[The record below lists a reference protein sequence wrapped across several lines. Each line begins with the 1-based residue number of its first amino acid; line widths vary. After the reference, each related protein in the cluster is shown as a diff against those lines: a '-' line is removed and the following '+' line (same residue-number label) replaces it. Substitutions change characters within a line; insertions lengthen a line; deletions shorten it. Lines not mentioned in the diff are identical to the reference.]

1 MRRSR
6 WGMKRTATAF
16 ALVLALF
23 STGFA
28 ISLQCHQETDIA
40 TAVSQS
46 AAHDHIHD
54 HGAKVPPAA
63 KNFDIAQEMC
73 AGFAILLVIALGRK
87 AAGVLQR
94 QGNLQS
100 FNFRRLSSFS
110 QIRIGAPP
118 LLSFSLA
125 APLRI

>member
-1 MRRSR
+1 
-6 WGMKRTATAF
+6 MKRTATAF

-40 TAVSQS
+40 TAVSQGTV
-46 AAHDHIHD
+46 HDHSHD
-54 HGAKVPPAA
+54 HGAKAPAA
-63 KNFDIAQEMC
+63 AKKFDIAQEMC
-73 AGFAILLVIALGRK
+73 AGFAVLLVIALGRK
-87 AAGVLQR
+87 VFGTLKR
-94 QGNLQS
+94 QGNLQP
-100 FNFRRLSSFS
+100 FNLRRFRAFS

-118 LLSFSLA
+118 LLPFLLV